1 MQTLALLLSS
11 ISSGLIFGGGW
22 GGGCSNKSRCA
33 ASPWRAAPPN
43 VAALVPGGKKR
54 GQIIYSL
61 NQTPVEDSLKTL
73 HLIICP
79 VSFRPRGCFAE
90 SADGNEIVQVVA
102 ALA

>member
-1 MQTLALLLSS
+1 M
-11 ISSGLIFGGGW
+11 
-22 GGGCSNKSRCA
+22 GGCSNKSRCA

-43 VAALVPGGKKR
+43 VTALVPGGKKKGSDR
-54 GQIIYSL
+54 LFLKS
-61 NQTPVEDSLKTL
+61 TPVEDSLKTL
-73 HLIICP
+73 HLMICP